1 MSRRSARLRVVSGGQ
16 TGVDRAAL
24 DAARALGLP
33 RGGWCPRGRWAE
45 DGEIPASYPLDETP
59 KTELAQRTEWNVR
72 DSDATLVLV
81 WERPLSGGSL
91 LTAELAQ
98 SYRRP
103 LRVVELGAAP
113 DPALLAPWLAEHGAR
128 TLNVAGPRASEAPA
142 LAADARRYLEQALRP
157 QPDPSG
163 APSARGE

>member
-1 MSRRSARLRVVSGGQ
+1 MSRSARLRIVSGGQ

-24 DAARALGLP
+24 DAAQALGLP

-45 DGEIPASYPLDETP
+45 DGEIPTPYPLDETP

-81 WERPLSGGSL
+81 LERPLSGGSL
-91 LTAELAQ
+91 LTAELAR

-103 LRVVELGAAP
+103 LRVVELAADP
-113 DPALLAPWLAEHGAR
+113 DPADLRPWLAEHQVR
-128 TLNVAGPRASEAPA
+128 TLNVAGPRASEAPD
-142 LAADARRYLEQALRP
+142 LPAAAQAYLEAALRP
-157 QPDPSG
+157 DPAG
-163 APSARGE
+163 